1 MHHNETYKGCC
12 ACALPSSSYWG
23 RLFISLG
30 LRTRLKKNWHW
41 SLERNC
47 VWDCWLIHSFSH
59 KNTCLC
65 SRQQLNSSPD
75 VSRQNAQKSVS
86 PYDRYPDTAV
96 ALSQL
101 AIKPRLCG
109 QTRESLNWNKWKWS
123 RNTENKKSLGRPP
136 KGLASYV
143 TQHKCDSFFIWT
155 HKLRMPSLPTNSLQR
170 QQSANHRLRRRK
182 KTLGCCQKYH
192 LATRNTGH
200 SWPTYSHLI
209 MLAHY
214 TQCNMALHP
223 LAHAA
228 VSNNAGLFQQY
239 EYIYSW
245 RPLMETPAFQSSLT
259 ASGKKVRA
267 SEIKGE
273 REERT
278 PPPRLSWKD
287 CS

>member
-1 MHHNETYKGCC
+1 M
-12 ACALPSSSYWG
+12 
-23 RLFISLG
+23 
-30 LRTRLKKNWHW
+30 
-41 SLERNC
+41 LE
-47 VWDCWLIHSFSH
+47 
-59 KNTCLC
+59 
-65 SRQQLNSSPD
+65 
-75 VSRQNAQKSVS
+75 
-86 PYDRYPDTAV
+86 TAV
-96 ALSQL
+96 KQQSRCLSTERTKECVTLRQVSWY
-101 AIKPRLCG
+101 RRG
-109 QTRESLNWNKWKWS
+109 TFSVGNQTETMCQPERVWIWNKWKWS

-155 HKLRMPSLPTNSLQR
+155 HKLRMPSLPANSLQR

-267 SEIKGE
+267 REIKGE

-278 PPPRLSWKD
+278 SSSPQLKWTVHRPLRAGLLSIMACEWDSSLSSLPHINSSD
-287 CS
+287 CESSPAAAACDRYSDI